1 VRHAHARSNVDD
13 CVSSMPPGEGLSE
26 LGVEEALVL
35 RERLI
40 DEPVDLGVST
50 RLVRTQETL
59 GIALGERDV
68 PCIVLPELDEIGFGA
83 YEGGPLADYRAW
95 AWSTEPDVLCPGGG
109 ESRAQVAERLA
120 GALGALLARPEDVVL
135 AVSHALL
142 VRYVLDA
149 ADGSFPAARIGHVP
163 HATPFSLDAD
173 AVEGAAETLRVWAT
187 APRFA
192 DAPA

>member
-1 VRHAHARSNVDD
+1 
-13 CVSSMPPGEGLSE
+13 MPPGEGLSQ
-26 LGVEEALVL
+26 LGVEEALAL

-40 DEPVDLGVST
+40 DEPVGLGVST

-59 GIALGERDV
+59 RLALGERDV
-68 PCIVLPELDEIGFGA
+68 SRIVLPELDEIGFGA

-95 AWSTEPDVLCPGGG
+95 AWSTEPDILCPGGG
-109 ESRAQVAERLA
+109 ESRAQVAERIA
-120 GALGALLARPEDVVL
+120 GALDSLLARAEEVVL
-135 AVSHALL
+135 AVSHALP

-149 ADGSFPAARIGHVP
+149 SDGSFPAARIGLVP

-173 AVEGAAETLRVWAT
+173 AVERAAETLRVWAT

-192 DAPA
+192 DASA